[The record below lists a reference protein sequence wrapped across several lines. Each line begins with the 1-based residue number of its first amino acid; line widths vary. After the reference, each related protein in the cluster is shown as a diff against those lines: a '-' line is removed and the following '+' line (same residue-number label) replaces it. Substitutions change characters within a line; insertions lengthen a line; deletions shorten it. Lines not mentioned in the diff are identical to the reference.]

1 MMHGPRLRID
11 PLGPAL
17 CCGIAAHG
25 QGGRRPC
32 AQGAESV
39 SRDEPGYLDEQT
51 SGYTIA
57 HNAMVN
63 APTNVAQNNTG
74 TNTVTDN
81 PASNSSSVISTAGI
95 EASYADIKT
104 TTIPVPSF

>member
-1 MMHGPRLRID
+1 MADGAALYV
-11 PLGPAL
+11 LSNQQPASQMEYNYIHDYQTSQWADYGDQ
-17 CCGIAAHG
+17 GI
-25 QGGRRPC
+25 
-32 AQGAESV
+32 
-39 SRDEPGYLDEQT
+39 YLDEQT

-74 TNTVTDN
+74 TNTITDN
-81 PASNSSSVISTAGI
+81 PAANSSSVTSMAGI
-95 EASYADIKT
+95 EASYADIKN